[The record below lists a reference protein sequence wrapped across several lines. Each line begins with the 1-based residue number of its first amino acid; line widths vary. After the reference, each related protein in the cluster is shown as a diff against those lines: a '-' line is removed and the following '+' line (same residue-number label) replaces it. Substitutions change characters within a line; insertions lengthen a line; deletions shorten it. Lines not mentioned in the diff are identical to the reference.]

1 MTSAELA
8 ILSILAE
15 RPYHGYEIEEFIE
28 QRGLRDWTE
37 IGFSSIYYLLRKLE
51 QDGYIEKE
59 FAKATR
65 GPSRKVYNLTP
76 AGQAAMQVAV
86 GDFLS
91 TPRPLYPPL
100 HLGLANLNAI
110 SPTDALNSLTLYR
123 DKLEERME
131 QLENQRNTNGAENPN
146 VDALYDHHLHLLRA
160 EREWIEGFIEKFA
173 ARLETVQVH
182 VGGNAHN

>member
-28 QRGLRDWTE
+28 TRGLRDWTE

-65 GPSRKVYNLTP
+65 GPSRKVYSLTP
-76 AGQAAMQVAV
+76 AGQAAMQAAV
-86 GDFLS
+86 CEFLS
-91 TPRPLYPPL
+91 TPRHLYPPL
-100 HLGLANLNAI
+100 HLGLANLDAI
-110 SPTDALNSLTLYR
+110 SHSDALSALTLYR
-123 DKLEERME
+123 DRLEERME
-131 QLENQRNTNGAENPN
+131 EIENKRAEHGSRHANI
-146 VDALYDHHLHLLRA
+146 DALYDHNLHLLRA
-160 EREWIEGFIEKFA
+160 EREWVETYIENFA
-173 ARLETVQVH
+173 ARLEMAQA
-182 VGGNAHN
+182 GNHSRR